1 MIFTKKDLI
10 YFIILF
16 FLVIYVNHKSEK
28 MSNNNVE
35 ALTGEKGSG
44 YRGYQNKT
52 KSGKT
57 CMNWNSQ
64 SPHEHVVTNERYPN
78 KGIGNHNFCRN
89 PDNENTI
96 WCYTTDKDT
105 RWEYCEPL
113 EESKITLTNQ
123 ETNNSELKNLIEREV
138 QKKYNFDLEAIRNLS
153 KYANQLTKD
162 GKLVVPGGL
171 EIQGKLKMKGL
182 ELYPDGDNRLVIKN
196 SNGQGVLGSRNKYY
210 FHITSGKE
218 FYFDKQLN
226 IPKGI
231 NMDGKL
237 SLTKDGNNCL
247 LVKNSNGQAA
257 LGSKNKYYFHIESGK
272 DFYLNNNLT
281 AAGNITGKKDI
292 KAEGNGYFGPAYIGK
307 YGKTRD
313 DYAQFSHVKQ
323 TGTSNYAITQHHGGS
338 SMFNA
343 PSGKSASIRLGD
355 SVKLNVTGDVDIKE
369 NLNVNDKIT
378 SKNLEVKSW
387 ADFGTSSNRKMRV
400 EPTSNSNHTT
410 YLSFYE
416 GSERVN
422 FILPKT
428 NGQLVDGKWKTFAR

>member
-1 MIFTKKDLI
+1 
-10 YFIILF
+10 
-16 FLVIYVNHKSEK
+16 
-28 MSNNNVE
+28 
-35 ALTGEKGSG
+35 
-44 YRGYQNKT
+44 
-52 KSGKT
+52 
-57 CMNWNSQ
+57 
-64 SPHEHVVTNERYPN
+64 
-78 KGIGNHNFCRN
+78 
-89 PDNENTI
+89 
-96 WCYTTDKDT
+96 
-105 RWEYCEPL
+105 
-113 EESKITLTNQ
+113 
-123 ETNNSELKNLIEREV
+123 
-138 QKKYNFDLEAIRNLS
+138 
-153 KYANQLTKD
+153 
-162 GKLVVPGGL
+162 
-171 EIQGKLKMKGL
+171 IQGKLKMKGL

-343 PSGKSASIRLGD
+343 PSGKS
-355 SVKLNVTGDVDIKE
+355 
-369 NLNVNDKIT
+369 
-378 SKNLEVKSW
+378 
-387 ADFGTSSNRKMRV
+387 
-400 EPTSNSNHTT
+400 
-410 YLSFYE
+410 
-416 GSERVN
+416 
-422 FILPKT
+422 
-428 NGQLVDGKWKTFAR
+428 